1 MPEALT
7 AAAGTARAS
16 HDTADLARMLLDLG
30 DPATALALLDAG
42 SADAAA
48 SASQLAVLG
57 MAHLAASRPE
67 VALPVLRRA
76 VALGDGSAATLLN
89 LALAEGATGDT
100 TRALALV
107 TQAEDAAPTWAEPAL
122 RRAELLR
129 RIGDKDAAAAAYE
142 AALARDPARP
152 EALIGLASL
161 HIVRGDGARAQ
172 MLLLRACAASPERAE
187 AWDALGLALMLTGD
201 AAAAEAAFGEAAR
214 LEPTAI
220 PWVLHRAEA
229 AFAGGRAE
237 AELVRLEQ
245 EGGSWPAA
253 LAARGLLLD
262 RVGRRAEAVDLL
274 EAAAILAPDS
284 ALVARVRADALT
296 RTLDAG
302 GAVAAIERALE
313 FEPDSI
319 DLRNNLGAALVRA
332 HRHGRARA
340 VLEALVV
347 EIGPRSGPLCN
358 LANAR
363 VSLGDQEGGL
373 AAAREAVAAAPEDPI
388 AWRALANSLVYH
400 PAATGMA
407 LREAAERTAALLRA
421 PSPPALANTRE
432 PERRLRLGLLS
443 ATLKTHPVGWLT
455 LAGFEALD
463 PTRFEMVAFSQPLG
477 PHPDTM
483 ARRFRALASD
493 WVVTDTDSA
502 AARAER
508 VRDHG
513 IDILVDLGGN
523 GDQGW
528 AATCAW
534 RAAPVQIKW
543 VGAQSHTSGIA
554 AMDWF
559 ITDRWESPPG
569 AEAQHTEKLLHMP
582 DGYCCYSPPP
592 YAPEVAPLPA
602 IANGFVT
609 FGCFNNLAKITPNV
623 IAAWAR
629 ILSRVAGSGLLLKA
643 HQFADP
649 DIAAAIHARFA
660 ALGIAASR
668 VELRGASPHRALL
681 EQYAE
686 VDIALDPFPY
696 TGGLTTCEALWMGVP
711 VVTRPG
717 DYFATRHSTS
727 HLCNVGLEDW
737 VAADIDA
744 YVELAASRAA
754 DIAALTVLRGALR
767 TRMAASPLCDAPRF
781 GRNLAAALRG
791 VWRQWCEENSD
802 AR

>member
-1 MPEALT
+1 MREAPT
-7 AAAGTARAS
+7 AAGAAGSS
-16 HDTADLARMLLDLG
+16 HDTSDLARMLLDLG

-42 SADAAA
+42 STDEAA
-48 SASQLAVLG
+48 SAAHLAVLG
-57 MAHLAASRPE
+57 MTHLAASRP
-67 VALPVLRRA
+67 VAALPVLRRA
-76 VALGDGSAATLLN
+76 VALGDSSAATLLN
-89 LALAEGATGDT
+89 LALAEGATGDMA
-100 TRALALV
+100 RALALV
-107 TQAEDAAPTWAEPAL
+107 AQAEEAAPDWSEPTL

-129 RIGDKDAAAAAYE
+129 RAGNKDAAARAYE
-142 AALARDPARP
+142 ATLARDPTRP
-152 EALIGLASL
+152 EALVGLASL
-161 HIVRGDGARAQ
+161 HIARGDGARAQ

-214 LEPTAI
+214 LEPACI
-220 PWVLHRAEA
+220 PWSLHRAEA
-229 AFAGGRAE
+229 AFAAGRAE
-237 AELVRLEQ
+237 AELARLEQ
-245 EGGSWPAA
+245 EGGSRPAT

-274 EAAAILAPDS
+274 EAAAILAPES

-313 FEPDSI
+313 LEPGSI

-332 HRHGRARA
+332 HRHGRARV
-340 VLEALVV
+340 VLEALVA
-347 EIGPRSGPLCN
+347 EIGPRPGPLCN

-363 VSLGDQEGGL
+363 VSSGDQEGGL
-373 AAAREAVAAAPEDPI
+373 AAARDAVAAAPDDSI

-407 LREAAERTAALLRA
+407 LREAAERSATLLCGPA
-421 PSPPALANTRE
+421 PPKLANTRQ

-463 PTRFEMVAFSQPLG
+463 PAHFDIVVFSQPLG

-493 WVVTDTDSA
+493 WMVADTDSA

-508 VRDHG
+508 IRDHD
-513 IDILVDLGGN
+513 IDILIDLGGN

-559 ITDRWESPPG
+559 ITDRWESPPD
-569 AEAQHTEKLLHMP
+569 AEAQHTEKLLRMP

-592 YAPEVAPLPA
+592 YAPDVSPLPA

-609 FGCFNNLAKITPNV
+609 FGCFNNLAKITPDV
-623 IAAWAR
+623 IATWAR
-629 ILSRVAGSGLLLKA
+629 ILSRVTGSRLLLKA

-649 DIAAAIHARFA
+649 DIAAAVHARFA
-660 ALGIAASR
+660 ALGVDPAR

-681 EQYAE
+681 EQYAD

-727 HLCNVGLEDW
+727 HLCNVGLGDW

-754 DIAALTVLRGALR
+754 DIAALAALRGALR
-767 TRMAASPLCDAPRF
+767 PRMAASPLCDAPRF
-781 GRNLAAALRG
+781 GRNLAAALRR

>member
-1 MPEALT
+1 MREAPT
-7 AAAGTARAS
+7 AAGAAGSS
-16 HDTADLARMLLDLG
+16 HDTSDLARMLLDLG

-42 SADAAA
+42 STDEAA
-48 SASQLAVLG
+48 SAAHLAVLG
-57 MAHLAASRPE
+57 MTHLAASRP
-67 VALPVLRRA
+67 VAALPVLRRA
-76 VALGDGSAATLLN
+76 VALGDSSAATLLN
-89 LALAEGATGDT
+89 LALAEGATGDMA
-100 TRALALV
+100 RALALV
-107 TQAEDAAPTWAEPAL
+107 AQAEEAAPDWSEPTL

-129 RIGDKDAAAAAYE
+129 RAGNKDAAARAYE
-142 AALARDPARP
+142 ATLARDPTRP
-152 EALIGLASL
+152 EALVGLASL
-161 HIVRGDGARAQ
+161 HIARGDGARAQ

-201 AAAAEAAFGEAAR
+201 TAAAEAAFGEAAR
-214 LEPTAI
+214 LEPACI
-220 PWVLHRAEA
+220 PWSLHRAEA
-229 AFAGGRAE
+229 AFAAGRAE
-237 AELVRLEQ
+237 AELARLEQ
-245 EGGSWPAA
+245 EGGSRPAT

-274 EAAAILAPDS
+274 EAAAILTPES
-284 ALVARVRADALT
+284 ALVARVRADTLT
-296 RTLDAG
+296 RTLDAA

-313 FEPDSI
+313 LEPGSI

-332 HRHGRARA
+332 HRHGRARV
-340 VLEALVV
+340 VLEALVA
-347 EIGPRSGPLCN
+347 EIGPRPGPLCN

-363 VSLGDQEGGL
+363 VSSGDQEGGL
-373 AAAREAVAAAPEDPI
+373 AAARDAVAAAPDDSI

-407 LREAAERTAALLRA
+407 LREAAERSATLLCGPA
-421 PSPPALANTRE
+421 PPKLANTRQ

-463 PTRFEMVAFSQPLG
+463 PAHFDIVVFSQPLG

-493 WVVTDTDSA
+493 WMVADTDSA

-508 VRDHG
+508 IRDHD
-513 IDILVDLGGN
+513 IDILIDLGGN

-559 ITDRWESPPG
+559 ITDRWESPPD
-569 AEAQHTEKLLHMP
+569 AEAQHTEKLLRMP

-592 YAPEVAPLPA
+592 YAPDVSPLPA

-609 FGCFNNLAKITPNV
+609 FGCFNNLAKITPDV
-623 IAAWAR
+623 IATWAR
-629 ILSRVAGSGLLLKA
+629 ILSRVTGSRLLLKA

-649 DIAAAIHARFA
+649 DIAAAVHARFA
-660 ALGIAASR
+660 ALGVDPAR

-727 HLCNVGLEDW
+727 HLCNVGLGDW

-754 DIAALTVLRGALR
+754 DIAALAALRGALR
-767 TRMAASPLCDAPRF
+767 PRMAASPLCDAPRF
-781 GRNLAAALRG
+781 GRNLAAALRR